1 MNKAVYLYELRQ
13 RWTSV
18 GIWVGSLAGILL
30 VFMAL
35 FPSFS
40 ADVALINQMLEKFPP
55 ELKAAFG
62 LNALDL
68 STLDGYFGF
77 CFVFCQLFLAIQAA
91 NYGLSL
97 VSVEEDELTADFL
110 LTKPLSRSDILS
122 SKLLAALTS
131 LMVTQVF
138 LWAITMLSLNLFRGE
153 LQYNAQSIYL
163 LLGSGVIFQLLFF
176 SLGLLISLVARR
188 VRSIT
193 PWSLGLAFGTYVISA
208 FSGILGDVKL
218 EYLSPFKHFDPG
230 RIIRE
235 LQYDTWLVVIDTL
248 IVLLALGASYW
259 LYQKRDIT
267 SPS

>member
-1 MNKAVYLYELRQ
+1 MNKAIYRYEIRQ
-13 RWTSV
+13 RWSSV
-18 GIWVGSLAGILL
+18 GIWAGSLAGLL
-30 VFMAL
+30 LMYMAF

-40 ADVALINQMLEKFPP
+40 ADMAAMNQLLENFPP

-62 LNALDL
+62 MNALDL
-68 STLDGYFGF
+68 GTLEGYFGL
-77 CFVFCQLFLAIQAA
+77 CFVFCQLCLAIQAA

-110 LTKPLSRSDILS
+110 LTKPLSRPTILS

-131 LMVTQVF
+131 LLVTDVLF
-138 LWAITMLSLNLFRGE
+138 WAVSLASIAMFKGDA
-153 LQYNAQSIYL
+153 QYEPRAIAL
-163 LLGSGVIFQLLFF
+163 LLGSAVIFQLIFF
-176 SLGLLISLVARR
+176 SVGLLLSLLVRR
-188 VRSIT
+188 LRSVT

-230 RIIRE
+230 KIIRD
-235 LQYDTWLVVIDTL
+235 LQYDMPL
-248 IVLLALGASYW
+248 VLLDVVLVIVAIGASYW
-259 LYQKRDIT
+259 LYQKRDIA

>member
-1 MNKAVYLYELRQ
+1 MNKAIYRYEMRQ
-13 RWTSV
+13 RWSSV
-18 GIWVGSLAGILL
+18 GIWAGSLAGLL
-30 VFMAL
+30 LMYMAF

-40 ADVALINQMLEKFPP
+40 ADIAAMNQLLENFPP

-62 LNALDL
+62 MNALDL
-68 STLDGYFGF
+68 GTLEGYFGL
-77 CFVFCQLFLAIQAA
+77 CFVFCQLCLAIQAA

-110 LTKPLSRSDILS
+110 LTKPLSRPTILS

-131 LMVTQVF
+131 LLVTDVLF
-138 LWAITMLSLNLFRGE
+138 WAVSLASIAMFKGDA
-153 LQYNAQSIYL
+153 QYEPRAIAL
-163 LLGSGVIFQLLFF
+163 LLGSAVIFQLIFF
-176 SLGLLISLVARR
+176 SVGLLLSLLVRR
-188 VRSIT
+188 MRSVT

-230 RIIRE
+230 KIIRD
-235 LQYDTWLVVIDTL
+235 LQYDMPL
-248 IVLLALGASYW
+248 VLLDVVLVIVAIGASYW
-259 LYQKRDIT
+259 LYQKRDIA

>member
-1 MNKAVYLYELRQ
+1 MNKAIYRYEMRQ
-13 RWTSV
+13 RWSSV
-18 GIWVGSLAGILL
+18 GIWAGSLAGLL
-30 VFMAL
+30 LMYMAF

-40 ADVALINQMLEKFPP
+40 ADIAAMNQLLENFPP

-62 LNALDL
+62 MNALDL
-68 STLDGYFGF
+68 GTLAGYFGL
-77 CFVFCQLFLAIQAA
+77 CFVFCQLCLAIQAA

-110 LTKPLSRSDILS
+110 LTRPLSRPTILS

-131 LMVTQVF
+131 LLVTDVLF
-138 LWAITMLSLNLFRGE
+138 WAVSLASIAMFKGDA
-153 LQYNAQSIYL
+153 QYEPRAIAL
-163 LLGSGVIFQLLFF
+163 LLGSAVIFQLIFF
-176 SLGLLISLVARR
+176 SVGLLLSLLVRR
-188 VRSIT
+188 MRSVT

-230 RIIRE
+230 KIIRD
-235 LQYDTWLVVIDTL
+235 LQYDMPL
-248 IVLLALGASYW
+248 VLLDVVLVIVAIGASYW
-259 LYQKRDIT
+259 LYQKRDIA